1 MDQTDFESTDFNN
14 PLSGESLSDVR
25 GIHIAA
31 DRDQLLLTGKILGHA
46 QIDEVASVEYP
57 FHIFKMEFD
66 PPLKLGMR
74 FPQMTI

>member
-31 DRDQLLLTGKILGHA
+31 DRDQLLLAGKIFGHA
-46 QIDEVASVEYP
+46 QVDEVADVEYL
-57 FHIFKMEFD
+57 FHIFKVELD
-66 PPLKLGMR
+66 PPLKLEMR
-74 FPQMTI
+74 FPQMGI